1 MPLSLQRIDCSKLPL
16 KSAPHDSAV
25 AEALVPAELEQL
37 DVATYASWGGGLSL
51 ADYMRRERVL
61 RATAFSRRGLSTWV
75 LRDGDTG
82 LASCESYELD
92 VRGGQKCGTGYGIAS
107 VFVEPHLRGHG
118 YASELL
124 SRVHAALRQDG
135 GLLCYLMSEIGPTLY
150 QRLGYVGRPL
160 FVRRYAAVDKA
171 PPPCELLTADA
182 IAEALAA
189 CQRPLGTLS
198 VKVSVEHV
206 LWHLARSRYYAE
218 ALKRPLPVCVGA
230 RAAGGTAMALWAPE
244 YRLSVLQ
251 VLTLY
256 LQPGADRAAMDGV
269 LTAGRRLAAELGLS
283 TLEIWE
289 NPHNAGFL
297 AGGERISSTKDLPML
312 LGLEPGVRGEDWLDY
327 ERAHW
332 L

>member
-1 MPLSLQRIDCSKLPL
+1 MR
-16 KSAPHDSAV
+16 V
-25 AEALVPAELEQL
+25 FL
-37 DVATYASWGGGLSL
+37 DTNVLASGLAT
-51 ADYMRRERVL
+51 
-61 RATAFSRRGLSTWV
+61 RGLCSDVVRTTLELHELV
-75 LRDGDTG
+75 VSERMLG
-82 LASCESYELD
+82 ELD
-92 VRGGQKCGTGYGIAS
+92 RI
-107 VFVEPHLRGHG
+107 LRTKFGVP
-118 YASELL
+118 E
-124 SRVHAALRQDG
+124 
-135 GLLCYLMSEIGPTLY
+135 
-150 QRLGYVGRPL
+150 
-160 FVRRYAAVDKA
+160 
-171 PPPCELLTADA
+171 DA

-244 YRLSVLQ
+244 YRLGVLQ